1 MAAKIR
7 QNDEVIVL
15 AGKDK
20 GKNGKVLQVLRKKDR
35 VVVEGINIVKRHQKP
50 TNTNQ
55 TGGIL
60 EKEAPIHISN
70 VKVSEKSEKAT
81 KIVKEEKKE
90 VKKVRVSK
98 KSNEKTV

>member
-1 MAAKIR
+1 MKLKKGDKV
-7 QNDEVIVL
+7 NVI

-20 GKNGKVLQVLRKKDR
+20 GKSGKILQVLREKSR

-50 TNTNQ
+50 TSTNQ

-70 VKVSEKSEKAT
+70 VKMVEGNKEKT
-81 KIVKEEKKE
+81 VKETKKVE
-90 VKKVRVSK
+90 KKVRVSK
-98 KSNEKTV
+98 KSNEKID

>member
-1 MAAKIR
+1 MGLKKG
-7 QNDEVIVL
+7 DKVLVL

-35 VVVEGINIVKRHQKP
+35 VVVEGINVVKRHQKP

-70 VKVSEKSEKAT
+70 VKVSEKSERTT
-81 KIVKEEKKE
+81 KIVKKKKE

-98 KSNEKTV
+98 KSNEKTD

>member
-1 MAAKIR
+1 MGLKKGDKIL
-7 QNDEVIVL
+7 VL

>member
-1 MAAKIR
+1 MGLKKG
-7 QNDEVIVL
+7 DKVLVL

-70 VKVSEKSEKAT
+70 VKVSEKSERAT

>member
-1 MAAKIR
+1 MGLKKG
-7 QNDEVIVL
+7 DKVLVL

-70 VKVSEKSEKAT
+70 VKVSEKSEKTT